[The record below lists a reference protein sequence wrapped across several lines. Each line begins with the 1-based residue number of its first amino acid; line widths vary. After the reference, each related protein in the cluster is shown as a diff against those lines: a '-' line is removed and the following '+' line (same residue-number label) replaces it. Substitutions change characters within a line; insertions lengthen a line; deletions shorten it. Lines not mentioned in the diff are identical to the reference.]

1 MNDAVAIVLF
11 RFDVRYTSI
20 ECNKRGGVVLIN
32 TAYCAPCLSLRV
44 CRTLT
49 LFLKVCRL
57 VKHFSRE
64 NVARFAELRHVGK
77 NRGAFGKKRHNML
90 PAQIQ
95 RQTIKVRYF
104 VLSKSST
111 QICNQCCVLFDVYRT

>member
-11 RFDVRYTSI
+11 RFDVRYTSK
-20 ECNKRGGVVLIN
+20 ECNKRGAAVLIS

-44 CRTLT
+44 HRTLT
-49 LFLKVCRL
+49 LFLKVRRL

-64 NVARFAELRHVGK
+64 NVARFAKLRHGK
-77 NRGAFGKKRHNML
+77 NRGAFGKKRRNTL

-111 QICNQCCVLFDVYRT
+111 QIFNQCCVLFDVYRT